1 MQCAHLV
8 LPSKHQWLG
17 ATLTRGN
24 ERLEAVRPANLR
36 AVPEPVPAAGVM
48 GVMGSRRDGA
58 ARRIVQIVFGCP
70 SMTRL
75 RMTVNVVQMRPVDRR
90 DPHQP

>member
-1 MQCAHLV
+1 M
-8 LPSKHQWLG
+8 
-17 ATLTRGN
+17 
-24 ERLEAVRPANLR
+24 LEAVRLTKSWR
-36 AVPEPVPAAGVM
+36 ALESVPTAGVM
-48 GVMGSRRDGA
+48 GVMGPRRDGA